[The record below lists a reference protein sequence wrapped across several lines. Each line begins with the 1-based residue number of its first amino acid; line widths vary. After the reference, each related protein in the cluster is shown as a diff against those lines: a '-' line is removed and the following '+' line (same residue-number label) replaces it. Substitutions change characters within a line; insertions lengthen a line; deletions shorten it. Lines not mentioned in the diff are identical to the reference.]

1 MQILIRKRAVL
12 ERTALSNTSLYR
24 LIAKGEFPKP
34 IKIGPRAVAWV
45 EDDIQKWIESRI
57 VASR

>member
-1 MQILIRKRAVL
+1 MQILIRKGAVL

-34 IKIGPRAVAWV
+34 IKLGPRAVAWV
-45 EDDIQKWIESRI
+45 EGDIQKWIESRI
-57 VASR
+57 AASR